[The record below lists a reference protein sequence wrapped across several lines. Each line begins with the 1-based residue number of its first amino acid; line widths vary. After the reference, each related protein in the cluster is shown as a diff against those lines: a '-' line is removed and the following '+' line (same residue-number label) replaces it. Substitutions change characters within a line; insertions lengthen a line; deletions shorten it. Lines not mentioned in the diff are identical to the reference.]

1 MCSFQLPSD
10 VSSAGCA
17 ATNTASTRD
26 SADAR
31 MSVFRAFIDISPDL
45 FLRPL
50 GKCTRRRVY
59 APPDVL
65 GQQRLRA
72 RYILKCAEC
81 GASLM
86 MADRYKY
93 ARNGRPAVSHR
104 LPQTRHSTRCATVE
118 RPSSG
123 G

>member
-1 MCSFQLPSD
+1 MFSFQVPAD
-10 VSSAGCA
+10 VSAAGCA
-17 ATNTASTRD
+17 ASNTATTRD

-31 MSVFRAFIDISPDL
+31 MRVVRAFIDIFPDL

-65 GQQRLRA
+65 GQQRPRA
-72 RYILKCAEC
+72 QYILKCAEC

-93 ARNGRPAVSHR
+93 ARNR
-104 LPQTRHSTRCATVE
+104 LEE
-118 RPSSG
+118 RRVG
-123 G
+123 KERRAE

>member
-1 MCSFQLPSD
+1 MFSFQVPAD

-17 ATNTASTRD
+17 ASNTATTRD

-31 MSVFRAFIDISPDL
+31 MRVFRAFIDISPDL

-65 GQQRLRA
+65 GQQRLLAPIHPEMRGVRRLTDDGGQVQVRPERA
-72 RYILKCAEC
+72 PRGTRPC
-81 GASLM
+81 
-86 MADRYKY
+86 
-93 ARNGRPAVSHR
+93 NGWRP
-104 LPQTRHSTRCATVE
+104 CATFP
-118 RPSSG
+118 RTF
-123 G
+123 